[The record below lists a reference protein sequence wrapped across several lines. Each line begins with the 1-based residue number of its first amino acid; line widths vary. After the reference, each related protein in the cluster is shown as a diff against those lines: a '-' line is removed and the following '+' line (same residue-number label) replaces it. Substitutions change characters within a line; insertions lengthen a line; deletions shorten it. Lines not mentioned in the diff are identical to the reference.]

1 MLFNKDNS
9 SEIKLVSSNL
19 QNFFKA
25 IVDFFAAV
33 CEFFGF
39 DPFAAEE

>member
-1 MLFNKDNS
+1 MFNKDNA

-19 QNFFKA
+19 ENFFKA
-25 IVDFFAAV
+25 IVDFIAEV
-33 CEFFGF
+33 CKFFGF